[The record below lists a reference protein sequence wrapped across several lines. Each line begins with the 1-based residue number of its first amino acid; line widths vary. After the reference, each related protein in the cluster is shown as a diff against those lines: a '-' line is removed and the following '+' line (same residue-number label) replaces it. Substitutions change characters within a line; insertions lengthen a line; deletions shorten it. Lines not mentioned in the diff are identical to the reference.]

1 VIASVILV
9 TSASVTKKNNEPL
22 VSAEAAAD

>member
-9 TSASVTKKNNEPL
+9 TSASVTKKSEQLEP
-22 VSAEAAAD
+22 AETAAD

>member
-9 TSASVTKKNNEPL
+9 TGATVTRKPQL
-22 VSAEAAAD
+22 QTAQTAAD